1 MIPIRKYLDYL
12 VAPLMAH
19 NKPPHYQ
26 RTTYR
31 TRLNKHCLL
40 MASETFSL
48 QQLTVHNTE
57 NLTELHWDEKHYVCT
72 MNVPKK
78 SRN

>member
-1 MIPIRKYLDYL
+1 
-12 VAPLMAH
+12 
-19 NKPPHYQ
+19 
-26 RTTYR
+26 
-31 TRLNKHCLL
+31 

-78 SRN
+78 SRNWLTLSSQHMQRWNVSSTLLNPKKIGYWL